1 MNCRTKLLATFWLS
15 LATAQLHAGDVL
27 NNVTRDALRM
37 VACIRALD
45 ESCAQSLTYT
55 KFLEERGVSR
65 AQLDQKV
72 ADVYQSLRSIGATY
86 SSFDLSAPWQQ
97 FSLDKRTYAFVPY
110 SYKLL
115 ARGETTSVQAFFI
128 GVSEDS
134 GSTWKF
140 MDGVS
145 VTPDNIDLILPGFH
159 GGMLPPKSLTQ
170 SSAK

>member
-1 MNCRTKLLATFWLS
+1 MLATFGLS
-15 LATAQLHAGDVL
+15 LVAAQLHAGDIL
-27 NNVTRDALRM
+27 KNVTRDGLRM

-45 ESCAQSLTYT
+45 EPCAESLTYT
-55 KFLEERGVSR
+55 KFFEEQGLSR
-65 AQLDQKV
+65 AQLNQKV

-86 SSFDLSAPWQQ
+86 SSFDLAVPWQP
-97 FSLDKRTYAFVPY
+97 FSLDKMTYAFVPY

-145 VTPDNIDLILPGFH
+145 VTPDNIGVILPGFK
-159 GGMLPPKSLTQ
+159 GGMLPPKLLNQ
-170 SSAK
+170 SNAK

>member
-1 MNCRTKLLATFWLS
+1 MNCRSKVMATIGLS
-15 LATAQLHAGDVL
+15 LATAQLHARDL
-27 NNVTRDALRM
+27 LENVTRDALQM

-45 ESCAQSLTYT
+45 EPCAQSMTYT
-55 KFLEERGVSR
+55 KFLEDRGVSR

-86 SSFDLSAPWQQ
+86 SSFDLAGPWQP
-97 FSLDKRTYAFVPY
+97 FSLEKRTYAFVPY
-110 SYKLL
+110 TYKLL
-115 ARGETTSVQAFFI
+115 ARGETTRVQAFFI

>member
-1 MNCRTKLLATFWLS
+1 LNCRSKLLAALGLS
-15 LATAQLHAGDVL
+15 LAAAQLHAEDIL
-27 NNVTRDALRM
+27 KNVTRDALRM
-37 VACIRALD
+37 VVCIKALD
-45 ESCAQSLTYT
+45 EPCAQSLTYT
-55 KFLEERGVSR
+55 KFFEEKGLSR

-97 FSLDKRTYAFVPY
+97 FSLNKLTYAFVPY
-110 SYKLL
+110 SYRLL
-115 ARGETTSVQAFFI
+115 ARGETTQVQAFFI

-140 MDGVS
+140 MDGLS

>member
-1 MNCRTKLLATFWLS
+1 MNCRSKLLATFGLS
-15 LATAQLHAGDVL
+15 LAAAQLHAGDIL
-27 NNVTRDALRM
+27 KNVTRDALRM

-45 ESCAQSLTYT
+45 EPCAQSLTYT
-55 KFLEERGVSR
+55 KYLEGQGVSR

-72 ADVYQSLRSIGATY
+72 ADVYQRLRSIGATY
-86 SSFDLSAPWQQ
+86 ASFDLSAPWRQ
-97 FSLDKRTYAFVPY
+97 FSLDKKMYAFVPY
-110 SYKLL
+110 SYRLL

-145 VTPDNIDLILPGFH
+145 VTPDNIGVILPGFH
-159 GGMLPPKSLTQ
+159 GGTLPPKSLTQ

>member
-1 MNCRTKLLATFWLS
+1 MNCRSKVLTTIGLS
-15 LATAQLHAGDVL
+15 LATAQLHARDL
-27 NNVTRDALRM
+27 LENVTRDALRM
-37 VACIRALD
+37 VACVRALD
-45 ESCAQSLTYT
+45 EPCAQSLTYT
-55 KFLEERGVSR
+55 KFFEEKDLSR

-86 SSFDLSAPWQQ
+86 SSFYLSAPWQQ
-97 FSLDKRTYAFVPY
+97 FSLNKLTYAFVPY
-110 SYKLL
+110 SYRLL
-115 ARGETTSVQAFFI
+115 ARGETTQVQAFFI

>member
-1 MNCRTKLLATFWLS
+1 MNCRSKLLATFGLS
-15 LATAQLHAGDVL
+15 LAAAQLHAGDIL
-27 NNVTRDALRM
+27 KNVTRDALRM

-45 ESCAQSLTYT
+45 EPCAQSLTYT
-55 KFLEERGVSR
+55 KYLEGQGVSR

-86 SSFDLSAPWQQ
+86 ASFDLSAPWQQ
-97 FSLDKRTYAFVPY
+97 FSLDKKMYAFVPY
-110 SYKLL
+110 SYRLL
-115 ARGETTSVQAFFI
+115 ARGETTRVQAFFI

-145 VTPDNIDLILPGFH
+145 VTPDNIGVILPGFH

-170 SSAK
+170 SSE